1 MKIQKIIQE
10 RALPAETEFVFSEKT
25 VQGAKTGK
33 KDDLLFVRSPRR
45 FKLYTDGCDEVT
57 FLEGAGH
64 FKWAR
69 GETPF
74 AAGDCFITAVL
85 CKPSRIYIMPMALP
99 AVNPNGIPHFNFS
112 GL

>member
-45 FKLYTDGCDEVT
+45 FKLYTDGCDEVI

-74 AAGDCFITAVL
+74 AAGDCFLVEK
-85 CKPSRIYIMPMALP
+85 CGEYE
-99 AVNPNGIPHFNFS
+99 VNGACTFVVAHRS
-112 GL
+112 